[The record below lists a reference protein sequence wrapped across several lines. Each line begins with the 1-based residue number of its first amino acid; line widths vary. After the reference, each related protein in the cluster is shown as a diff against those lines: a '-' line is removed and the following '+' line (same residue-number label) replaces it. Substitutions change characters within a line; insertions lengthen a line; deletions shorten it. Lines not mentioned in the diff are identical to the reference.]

1 MKYKVSFNL
10 DLRRNPYRG
19 LYIAVEGID
28 AAGKTT
34 QVKKLVDYF
43 KKTGKS
49 VIIASEPRKKGGAF
63 SKLIK
68 DILLSKV
75 KFPLAAFQY
84 LLSADRQV
92 HHEELV
98 IPSLKEGRVVISDRC
113 FWSAVAYG
121 ILDWMLN
128 RKEKEYNYEFAN
140 VILAA
145 QSILS
150 MYHQFILPDYT
161 FYLEIS
167 VDTAIKRLR
176 EMKKT
181 KEIYED
187 AWKLEKVMEGYK
199 WLVKEFP
206 KEITVI
212 DGEQS
217 TEEVTREIL
226 DKLPKS
232 LK

>member
-34 QVKKLVDYF
+34 QVKELIDYF

-49 VIIASEPRKKGGAF
+49 VITTSEPRKKGGPF
-63 SKLIK
+63 SPLIK
-68 DILLSKV
+68 DILTSKV
-75 KFPLAAFQY
+75 KVSRVAFQY
-84 LLSADRQV
+84 LFSADRQA
-92 HHEELV
+92 HHEELI
-98 IPSLKEGRVVISDRC
+98 IPSLRQGKVVISHRC
-113 FWSAVAYG
+113 FWSAVTYG
-121 ILDWMLN
+121 ILDWMLSK
-128 RKEKEYNYEFAN
+128 KEKEYNYEFAN

-167 VDTAIKRLR
+167 VKEASFRLSKMTKAR
-176 EMKKT
+176 ELYE
-181 KEIYED
+181 KEE
-187 AWKLEKVMEGYK
+187 KLEKIKEGYD
-199 WLVKEFP
+199 WLVKKFP

-212 DGEQS
+212 DGEKDID
-217 TEEVTREIL
+217 EVTREIL
-226 DKLPKS
+226 SKL
-232 LK
+232 